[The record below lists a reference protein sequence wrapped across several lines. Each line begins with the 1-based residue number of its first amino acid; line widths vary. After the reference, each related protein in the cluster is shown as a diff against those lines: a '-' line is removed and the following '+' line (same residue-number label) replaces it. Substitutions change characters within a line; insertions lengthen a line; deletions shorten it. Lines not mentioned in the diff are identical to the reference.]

1 MEALGLIELE
11 HNACGN
17 RMRGPST
24 RQVAKCLFWKVKGNS
39 PAQIFSDIHPMM
51 WILTVLIIANQTG
64 FIADLFG

>member
-1 MEALGLIELE
+1 LE

-17 RMRGPST
+17 RMRGPSA
-24 RQVAKCLFWKVKGNS
+24 RQVAKCLVWKVKWSS

-64 FIADLFG
+64 FIADLFD

>member
-1 MEALGLIELE
+1 
-11 HNACGN
+11 
-17 RMRGPST
+17 MRKSDAGPFSSPS
-24 RQVAKCLFWKVKGNS
+24 RKCLVWKVKWSS